1 MQGSSFGFQSSCS
14 GLRSAALLAVGLLAG
29 LCLPG
34 GLQQQARGGDWP
46 QILGPHRNGVAAADE
61 RLLTDWPADGPQ
73 VLWKKDVGSG
83 FSGVAVA
90 GETAVLFH
98 RVENEEVVEA
108 YDAATGKV
116 LWTHR
121 APTSFSTGFSPDNGP
136 RCVPLIHKG
145 SVVLYGAQGRL
156 TSLDLTSGKE
166 SWKRETHQE
175 FGAREGYFGAGSTPV
190 IAGGLVLV
198 NVGGDREGA
207 GVVAFDPTDGRTV
220 WKATDE
226 AASYSSPAVVEVDG
240 VQQAV
245 FVTRLKTVGLN
256 PKNGEILWEFPFGK
270 RGPTVNAATPQIV
283 DGNVFVTAHYGV
295 GAVLARPAKNSVE
308 VVWASDAIMSS
319 QYMTSVPSGSAL
331 FGIDGQE
338 RVDTPVLK
346 CFDPRT
352 RNVYWAEEDF
362 GFGSLLRAGDQVLAL
377 LTDGTLVQFQATA
390 KKYTELNRARVLTT
404 TTRALPALA
413 NGRLFV
419 RDTKTLLCLQVG
431 RNGGE

>member
-1 MQGSSFGFQSSCS
+1 MQGLSFGFQRFHS
-14 GLRSAALLAVGLLAG
+14 GLLAAV
-29 LCLPG
+29 LLAAVLLPG
-34 GLQQQARGGDWP
+34 FLMSGVPQQAEGGDWP
-46 QILGPHRNGVAAADE
+46 QILGPGRNGVAAADE
-61 RLLTDWPADGPQ
+61 RLLTEWPADGPA
-73 VLWKKDVGSG
+73 VLWRKDVGSG

-98 RVENEEVVEA
+98 RVDNEEVAEA
-108 YDAATGKV
+108 YNAATGQV

-121 APTSFSTGFSPDNGP
+121 APTSYSTGFSPDNGP
-136 RCVPLIHKG
+136 RCVPLIHEG

-156 TSLDLTSGKE
+156 TSLDLASGKE
-166 SWKRETHQE
+166 NWKRETHQE
-175 FGAREGYFGAGSTPV
+175 FGAREGYFGAGSTPM

-207 GVVAFDPTDGRTV
+207 GVVAFDPASGKTV

-226 AASYSSPAVVEVDG
+226 AASYSSPTVAVVDG
-240 VQQAV
+240 VEQAV
-245 FVTRLKTVGLN
+245 FVTRMKTVSLD
-256 PKNGEILWEFPFGK
+256 PKSGKILWEFPFGK
-270 RGPTVNAATPQIV
+270 RGPTVNAATPQVV
-283 DGNVFVTAHYGV
+283 DGNVFVSAHYGV
-295 GAVLARPAKNSVE
+295 GAVLAEPAKDSVDI
-308 VVWASDAIMSS
+308 VWASDAIMSS

-346 CFDPRT
+346 CFDPKT
-352 RNVYWAEEDF
+352 RKVYWAEEDF

-390 KKYTELNRARVLTT
+390 KKYTELNRARVLST

-413 NGRLFV
+413 DGRLFV

-431 RNGGE
+431 RKGGE